1 MCLQYNNIT
10 NKHYYIVNFS
20 TFLTFFSYFFFT
32 LNLSYKKLS
41 ISTVTMEI
49 CSMLDVIYIEN
60 GIANPCN
67 TKREQYLDCC
77 LGKCSV
83 FHLSKEEKWFIKNL
97 LLLITCYMEY
107 VLIEEEYN
115 TLMFARMLTFCNVT
129 KENYSTFLFLVEAA
143 LQNDSQSLTEQ
154 QVHIMQDYLEK
165 LKPFYFPGNVLL
177 ALQVLQFYLMLNPEC
192 SKAISNLLNL
202 AILKCNMSGEENKTL
217 SCLCDKAIEEQY
229 LSFVFPEFSSHYENL
244 LKHSKIDSL
253 DNDLL
258 DYTYKKFRCL
268 PKDIVEKIEMFDF
281 EIRLSNELILK
292 QKDQRKLGAVHLN
305 GKHIRVWLEHNKEII
320 DITFYHEIGHVVD
333 YVFGNCGLHSRHNKA
348 WYIIYEM
355 DKGKFFEYKKK
366 ENPNLIEI
374 YEYGISNQTEYF
386 ASAFSE
392 YIQEPEGLEKNVPD
406 TFYYLETLLNQ

>member
-1 MCLQYNNIT
+1 
-10 NKHYYIVNFS
+10 
-20 TFLTFFSYFFFT
+20 
-32 LNLSYKKLS
+32 
-41 ISTVTMEI
+41 MEI

-60 GIANPCN
+60 GITNPCN

-77 LGKCSV
+77 LEKCSV

-202 AILKCNMSGEENKTL
+202 AILKCNMSGEEDKILSDLCSKTM
-217 SCLCDKAIEEQY
+217 EEEY
-229 LSFVFPEFSSHYENL
+229 LSFVFPEFSSHYEEL
-244 LKHSKIDSL
+244 LKHCERDSIDGDSL
-253 DNDLL
+253 Q
-258 DYTYKKFRCL
+258 YAYEKFKRL
-268 PKDIVEKIEMFDF
+268 PLRIQEKINRYDF
-281 EIRLSNELILK
+281 EIRLSNQLLIK
-292 QKDQRKLGAVHLN
+292 RKDRRRLGVTNIN
-305 GKHIRVWLEHNKEII
+305 GNKIRVWLENNKTII

-333 YVFGNCGLHSRHNKA
+333 CVYGDHGLHSRHNKA
-348 WYIIYEM
+348 WSMIYEM
-355 DKGKFFEYKKK
+355 DKWNFLEYKKK
-366 ENPNLIEI
+366 ENPDLIEI

-386 ASAFSE
+386 ASVFSE
-392 YIQEPEGLEKNVPD
+392 YIQDPEGLEKNVPD